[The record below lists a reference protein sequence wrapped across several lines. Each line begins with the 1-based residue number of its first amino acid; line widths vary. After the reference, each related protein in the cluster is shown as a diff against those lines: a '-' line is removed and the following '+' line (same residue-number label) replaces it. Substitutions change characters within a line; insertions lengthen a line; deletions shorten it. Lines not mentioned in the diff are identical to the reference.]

1 MLAMEQR
8 DNILTNIIM
17 KSKNHIK
24 PERGM
29 YSPPQVEIV
38 NLKGEGLLCAS
49 ASINDLGNDFD
60 FDPWGLKEE

>member
-1 MLAMEQR
+1 MPAMEQR

-38 NLKGEGLLCAS
+38 KLKNEGLLCT
-49 ASINDLGNDFD
+49 SIKDLEDDFD
-60 FDPWGLKEE
+60 FDPWGLKEA

>member
-1 MLAMEQR
+1 
-8 DNILTNIIM
+8 M

-38 NLKGEGLLCAS
+38 KLKNEGLLCT
-49 ASINDLGNDFD
+49 SIKDLEDDFD
-60 FDPWGLKEE
+60 FDPWGLKEA